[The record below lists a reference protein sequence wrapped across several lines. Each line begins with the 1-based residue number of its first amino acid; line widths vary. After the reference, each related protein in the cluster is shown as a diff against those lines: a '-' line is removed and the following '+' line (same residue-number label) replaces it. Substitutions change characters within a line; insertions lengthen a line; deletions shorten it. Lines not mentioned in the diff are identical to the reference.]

1 MKLFTRNKT
10 EVACERTAL
19 GFVPTKDMA
28 TLDAL
33 ILATNNAYAENTAI
47 YTAIR
52 EANRILL
59 AVSGKL
65 NPSDPFA

>member
-1 MKLFTRNKT
+1 MKLTRKNSK
-10 EVACERTAL
+10 EVACEMTAL
-19 GFVPTKDMA
+19 GYVPTKDMA
-28 TLDAL
+28 TLAAL
-33 ILATNNAYAENTAI
+33 ILATDNAYTQNSTI
-47 YTAIR
+47 YNAIR